1 MHKMSRIMVA
11 FLMLAL
17 MSGCRTKSEKSDQQ
31 ETNKPVT
38 LRFSTSKTWCIPF
51 SLGIKKG
58 FFAERGIDV
67 KLVEA
72 GGVNIVIAA
81 AAGEADMGAMGSPIL
96 IGAATGVPIKII
108 ASPPST
114 ENPFILVARNE
125 YKSVADLK
133 GKKVSYGRPGNGT
146 IQAFNFIV
154 KAKGLKL
161 EDFHNVDAGGATTGL
176 AALKSGQLD
185 AIVTSE
191 MTAFKAEQEGYGK
204 ILARAS
210 DYFGRY
216 QHSYIFATDKF
227 IKEQP
232 DVLRNFL
239 AAFRKSVEYAKAN
252 PEEVVQYGIKDL
264 ELEEKPLRHV
274 LKKELPKWITDGKV
288 DLVGTNN
295 ALKILR
301 DLGELDKTGTVT
313 AEQLVDQSFLTK

>member
-1 MHKMSRIMVA
+1 MHRI
-11 FLMLAL
+11 LLAIAAL
-17 MSGCRTKSEKSDQQ
+17 LIFTITSGCQKGSEKTAQKGSD
-31 ETNKPVT
+31 KPVT
-38 LRFSTSKTWCIPF
+38 VRFSTSKTWCLPF
-51 SLGIKKG
+51 SLGVKKG
-58 FFAERGIDV
+58 YFAEQGIDV

-125 YKSVADLK
+125 YKSVAELK
-133 GKKVSYGRPGNGT
+133 GKKISYGRPGNGT

-154 KAKGLKL
+154 KANGLKL
-161 EDFHNVDAGGATTGL
+161 EDFQNVDAGAAATSL

-191 MTAFKAEQEGYGK
+191 MTAFKAEEEGYGK
-204 ILARAS
+204 VIARAS

-232 DVLRNFL
+232 DVLRKFL
-239 AAFRKSVEYAKAN
+239 AAFRKSVEYAKSN
-252 PEEVVQYGIKDL
+252 PEEVAQYGIKDL
-264 ELEEKPLRHV
+264 ELEEKPLRHA
-274 LKKELPKWITDGKV
+274 LKREIPKWIADGKV

-301 DLGELDKTGTVT
+301 ELGELDKKGTVT
-313 AEQLVDQSFLTK
+313 AEQLVDQRFLTQ